1 MRRKWRGGRTSISCG
16 QQEDAQ
22 PFATDKVFFLSVCK
36 LRRFFCLQAARVV
49 SYKRTFQSCLKF
61 QEDGRNFGKM
71 FEQWKGRSPCAV
83 EGWQSLQ
90 ETFLLKEGMME
101 MLIAFSCGLDASDLA
116 CFLLYPERTQF
127 DCFRVIDCSN

>member
-1 MRRKWRGGRTSISCG
+1 MSASCESSVLQTDIPKLPKVSGRRS
-16 QQEDAQ
+16 D
-22 PFATDKVFFLSVCK
+22 
-36 LRRFFCLQAARVV
+36 
-49 SYKRTFQSCLKF
+49 
-61 QEDGRNFGKM
+61 FGKM